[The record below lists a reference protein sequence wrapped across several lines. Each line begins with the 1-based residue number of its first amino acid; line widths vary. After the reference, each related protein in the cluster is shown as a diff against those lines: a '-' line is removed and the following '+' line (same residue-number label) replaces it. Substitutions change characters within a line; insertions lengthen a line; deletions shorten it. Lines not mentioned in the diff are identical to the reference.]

1 MIVHGT
7 TSQWTTFANAKSLVK
22 SGSASIS
29 DFWLFAGYAGWGPN
43 QLSGELDR
51 KSWYM
56 CATDSQTL
64 LKELARQSSGV
75 DPRDAGLEAWELLMN
90 MIGRGETARKVSG
103 KFDDLMLKVSE
114 SVCNVVVLFVACL
127 ISCFLLQCRNGVEV
141 TFF

>member
-1 MIVHGT
+1 MYEHQCLFYNGVFLF
-7 TSQWTTFANAKSLVK
+7 QWTTFANAKSLVK
-22 SGSASIS
+22 SGSAKIS
-29 DFWLFAGYAGWGPN
+29 DFWLFAGYAGWGPQ

-75 DPRDAGLEAWELLMN
+75 DPRDAGLPAWELLMN

-103 KFDDLMLKVSE
+103 KFDDLMLKGKFILSFE
-114 SVCNVVVLFVACL
+114 CAMPL
-127 ISCFLLQCRNGVEV
+127 
-141 TFF
+141 